1 MASEPETPREP
12 KPGHNNG
19 IDGDFLKK
27 AIAEIEGL
35 EQDKKGIVADQKAI
49 FDGLKHKGYN
59 VKALRKLLAL
69 RARDPEDVKQE
80 REDMENYAFA
90 TGSDIFE

>member
-1 MASEPETPREP
+1 MASEPVAA

-19 IDGDFLKK
+19 IDGEFLKK
-27 AIAEIEGL
+27 ALADIEAL
-35 EQDKKGIVADQKAI
+35 EEDKKGIAADQKAI

-90 TGSDIFE
+90 VGSDIFE